1 MDNFDTIMLSQEE
14 LDFLKETFYV
24 QATEMTEQL
33 TEEVLA
39 LEANG
44 CKGESLAAVKRFF
57 HTLKGDSS
65 TIGLKEVADLIHR
78 TEDLLG
84 ELENKAVEFNSGVS
98 DLLLK
103 VIDEISG
110 AVRSHKSGEK
120 RRIPAS
126 LKKELAGLCGNLKKA
141 LPFELSEYEEL
152 LASEAAE
159 GGKTVYSVKAVF
171 SPDCQMKSAGALMLE
186 QRLASSADLIRVCPS
201 ADSAGIESAE
211 SLTAV
216 VASARKAGDLKR
228 LYLIPGVVGE
238 VSVEPLDP
246 GMLKRA
252 GASPGPEKKAEAGAA
267 PVVSESQSIR
277 VRSEKIDQV
286 MDLVGELV
294 TGRSMIEQLVKN
306 FERRHPKDELV
317 SNFQKANT
325 FIGRSLTDL
334 QRSVMSI
341 RMVPV
346 EKIFKKF
353 NRMVRDLARA
363 GGKEIDLVIEGEHTE
378 VDKALVDAVGE
389 PLLHLLRNAADHGIE
404 TPAEREAAGKKRAG
418 TIRVVAYHRDNDI
431 VIRIEDDGR
440 GMDAS
445 RILDKAVR
453 TGVISAG
460 EAERLDEKEALGL
473 IFLPG
478 FSTAE
483 RISDVSGRGVGMN
496 IVKEVVT
503 GLRGELTVKSEAGAG
518 TAFTLKFPMTL
529 SIIRAI
535 LVRIGEKL
543 YALPMSSVVEITR
556 AFSKDVSMVSGVET
570 VRNRN
575 RVLPLIK
582 MRGTVGATTCK
593 VRKDGKIFVLVLN
606 HGDQAVG
613 LVVDAL
619 VGEKELVVKAVDER
633 WVATSMVSGASILG
647 DGSVVMILNVASV
660 VQRASEGMESTVY
673 GKAAN

>member
-65 TIGLKEVADLIHR
+65 TIGLKDVADLIHR

-84 ELENKAVEFNSGVS
+84 ELENKAVEFNSAVS

-120 RRIPAS
+120 RRIPSS
-126 LKKELAGLCGNLKKA
+126 LKKELAGLCGHQKKA

-186 QRLASSADLIRVCPS
+186 QRLRSYADVIRVFPS
-201 ADSAGIESAE
+201 ADSAGIENADSI
-211 SLTAV
+211 SAV
-216 VASARKAGDLKR
+216 VASARKAEDLKR
-228 LYLIPGVVGE
+228 FYLIPGVVGE

-246 GMLKRA
+246 GMLKRTA
-252 GASPGPEKKAEAGAA
+252 GAPGPEKKAEAGAA
-267 PVVSESQSIR
+267 ALVTESQSIR

-418 TIRVVAYHRDNDI
+418 TIKVVAYHRDNDI

-556 AFSKDVSMVSGVET
+556 AFSKDVSTVSGVET

-613 LVVDAL
+613 LVVDGL